1 MNGWQSWPHHQYEST
16 PEEFVRRITQYKT
29 VKGSK
34 YIINLDK
41 EVNALI
47 AKGFQPFG
55 SPYIFQDIEL
65 FACQAMVRYEE
76 MAATGSGR
84 AGETA

>member
-1 MNGWQSWPHHQYEST
+1 M
-16 PEEFVRRITQYKT
+16 RRIIQYKT

-47 AKGFQPFG
+47 ARGFQPFG
-55 SPYIFQDIEL
+55 SPYIFQDIEQ

-76 MAATGSGR
+76 LGDTDGGR
-84 AGETA
+84 AGDEI

>member
-1 MNGWQSWPHHQYEST
+1 
-16 PEEFVRRITQYKT
+16 VRRIIQYKT

-76 MAATGSGR
+76 MTEADGGR
-84 AGETA
+84 ARGEI

>member
-1 MNGWQSWPHHQYEST
+1 M
-16 PEEFVRRITQYKT
+16 RRIIQYKT

-41 EVNALI
+41 EVNAQI
-47 AKGFQPFG
+47 ARGFQPFG

-76 MAATGSGR
+76 PPAEEGGPAGATP
-84 AGETA
+84 